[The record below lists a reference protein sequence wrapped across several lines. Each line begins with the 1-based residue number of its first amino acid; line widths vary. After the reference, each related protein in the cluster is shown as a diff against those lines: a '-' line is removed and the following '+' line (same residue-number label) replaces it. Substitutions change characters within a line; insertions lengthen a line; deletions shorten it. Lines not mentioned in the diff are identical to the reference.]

1 MLKVFLVGMM
11 AMLTAAF
18 GLVAWVSLRPAPVA
32 VVEAPPVVVA
42 APAPPPPPAP
52 KVMVLAVMRAMRP
65 GELLRPEDL
74 GPVEA
79 VSTGVPDGAQ
89 VDGPASRADLSGA
102 MVRRSLAAMQPIL
115 PGDVLRPTDGGFL
128 AAVLMPNRRA
138 VSIAVD
144 AVSGTAGL
152 IWPGDRVDLILT
164 QALEEANIPMGRRIF
179 SETVLRD
186 VRVIAVDQQLAHGV
200 TPDGANGGGANR
212 TVTLEVAPDEAERVA
227 VAVRLGKVALSV
239 RASGALAVAAAEP
252 ALGAA
257 SAPAAAA
264 GPAPGASAGGGAPVL
279 RNIAQTTTVA
289 AAASALAAAN
299 PAASKAAGTTWGSD
313 VSPAL
318 TQRAPAPAAAPNKM
332 RVYQGSAGEKEF
344 KFE

>member
-18 GLVAWVSLRPAPVA
+18 GLVAWVSLRPAPVP
-32 VVEAPPVVVA
+32 VVEAAPVVVA
-42 APAPPPPPAP
+42 APAPPPPPPAP

-79 VSTGVPDGAQ
+79 VSSGVPDGAQ
-89 VDGPASRADLSGA
+89 VDGPTSRADLSGA
-102 MVRRSLAAMQPIL
+102 MVRKGLAAMQPIL

-200 TPDGANGGGANR
+200 TPDGAGAAAQASNR

-239 RASGALAVAAAEP
+239 RASGALVVADGASATGAGQPAAAGP
-252 ALGAA
+252 AGAAPILRNISQTTTVASTA
-257 SAPAAAA
+257 SAPAAV
-264 GPAPGASAGGGAPVL
+264 G
-279 RNIAQTTTVA
+279 
-289 AAASALAAAN
+289 LAA
-299 PAASKAAGTTWGSD
+299 PKAAGTTWGSD

-332 RVYQGSAGEKEF
+332 RVYQGAAGEKEF